1 MIFNRVRRLCPA
13 KKGLLPWMFLKIIVK
28 LVEVSNSSFKL
39 LYGLRRKDIE
49 LLEHIKT
56 YFGAGKIHKH
66 GSESVVLRV
75 YSTKDMQ
82 VIISHLCARQKVSFN
97 NKKNRRLC
105 SLQASILYN
114 NKQRTLFAPHNRR
127 VYTN

>member
-1 MIFNRVRRLCPA
+1 
-13 KKGLLPWMFLKIIVK
+13 MFLKIIVK

-56 YFGAGKIHKH
+56 YFGVGKIHKH

-97 NKKNRRLC
+97 NKKKIADYALFKLAYYIIINKEHYLLRTTGGSIQISSYKRL
-105 SLQASILYN
+105 
-114 NKQRTLFAPHNRR
+114 T
-127 VYTN
+127 

>member
-1 MIFNRVRRLCPA
+1 V
-13 KKGLLPWMFLKIIVK
+13 FLKIIIVK

-56 YFGAGKIHKH
+56 YFGVGKIHKH

-82 VIISHLCARQKVSFN
+82 VIISHLCAKQKVSFN
-97 NKKNRRLC
+97 NKKTADYALFK
-105 SLQASILYN
+105 LAYYIII
-114 NKQRTLFAPHNRR
+114 NK
-127 VYTN
+127 